1 MRIDKVLLLSMSIWA
16 AVALS
21 VGLSSF
27 VLKGFQAEVPKL
39 PAYISGLLASSTPI
53 GMLIGASTCGLLG
66 DRLGRKASLIVYIV
80 LQIVGNILVSLA
92 YDPVSFILFR
102 LIAGIGAGGILPIVS
117 TLVAEF
123 SLPRDR
129 GSRIAFLES
138 AWAYGWLLMVILAVT
153 YFRTHGW
160 RYYAIISSYAVTLL
174 SIPALFIPE
183 SPRYLMS
190 RGKIEEAKNLASRYG
205 IKLPEIPVIEKFG
218 IKEGLKIL
226 LSKDHRRVTILLWIT
241 WFAITMGYYGVFI
254 WFPNLLAQHG
264 MEIGFGAV
272 SEFIRNNYYTYIV
285 ITTILQIPGYYSA
298 VYLVEKI
305 GRIKTVSIYL
315 IITGLAAFLLAFT
328 TQPSL
333 FLLAGMALN
342 FFDLGAWAALYAY
355 TPEQYPTQIRV
366 LGSGWAAAWGRIG
379 GIVGPY
385 IVPFLGSWTTAFTF
399 FAIINIVGGLAALG
413 GRELK
418 GMEMIELKK

>member
-1 MRIDKVLLLSMSIWA
+1 MRIDKVLLLSMPVWA

-27 VLKGFQAEVPKL
+27 VLKGFQAEVTGL
-39 PAYISGLLASSTPI
+39 PAYISGLLASSTLI
-53 GMLIGASTCGLLG
+53 GMLIGASTSGLLG
-66 DRLGRKASLIVYIV
+66 DQIGRKTSLILYIA
-80 LQIVGNILVSLA
+80 LQIIGNMLVSLA
-92 YDPVSFILFR
+92 HDPASFILFR
-102 LIAGIGAGGILPIVS
+102 IIAGIGAGGILPIVS

-138 AWAYGWLLMVILAVT
+138 AWAYGWLLMVALAVI
-153 YFRTHGW
+153 YFRMHGW
-160 RYYAIISSYAVTLL
+160 RYYAIMSSYAVILL
-174 SIPALFIPE
+174 SLSAFFLPE
-183 SPRYLMS
+183 SPRYLMAK
-190 RGKIEEAKNLASRYG
+190 GKVKVAERLASRYG
-205 IKLPEIPVIEKFG
+205 IKLPEIPVIEKLG
-218 IKEGLKIL
+218 VKEGLKIL
-226 LSKDHRRVTILLWIT
+226 LSKEHRRITILLWIT
-241 WFAITMGYYGVFI
+241 WFAITMGYYGIFI
-254 WFPNLLAQHG
+254 WFPRLLAQHG

-285 ITTILQIPGYYSA
+285 ITTIFQIPGYYSA
-298 VYLVEKI
+298 VYLVERI
-305 GRIKTVSIYL
+305 GRVKTLSTYL
-315 IITGLAAFLLAFT
+315 VITGLASFLLAFT

-355 TPEQYPTQIRV
+355 TPEQYPTHTRV

-385 IVPFLGSWTTAFTF
+385 IVPFLGDWTMVFAF
-399 FAIINIVGGLAALG
+399 FAIINIIGGLTALG

-418 GMEMIELKK
+418 GMEMIELEK